1 VYSPSLG
8 LVINTREIWENVQA
22 CLQESQARVVIEQ
35 TTPEDWDGLIKR
47 LQQRQ
52 VDLLLLDIVPLE
64 DDVESV
70 IRRIKEELPAV
81 SVIALHKSAE
91 PEAILQAMRAGA
103 SEFLYLPFSAHLK
116 KAMDRI
122 ATQREAPE
130 KKTRLAGSTCA
141 FLSAKGGCG
150 ATTIACHVALELRRH
165 TGRDVLLAD
174 LDIGNGMIGF
184 LMKAR
189 SQYSF
194 LDAINNVHRL
204 DASFWKA
211 LVSNGL
217 PGIEVITAPTISSAW
232 ELPKL
237 ENLRRVLRFVK
248 SCYQWSVVDL
258 GRGLSVATMHALEE
272 VDQTYLITT
281 LEVPALHHAKVI
293 VQTLLS
299 SGYNR
304 DNLRLVINRMPK
316 RPEVTPDEIENI
328 IGHPINTILPN
339 DYPSLYEAYAEGQL
353 LPEKST
359 LRGSLSNFALRIAGL
374 EDRSKKKKFSLLG

>member
-1 VYSPSLG
+1 MYSPSLG
-8 LVINTREIWENVQA
+8 LIINTREIWENVQA

-35 TTPEDWDGLIKR
+35 TTPDDWDSMIKR

-64 DDVESV
+64 DRVESV
-70 IRRIKEELPAV
+70 IRRIKDELPAV
-81 SVIALHKSAE
+81 SIIALHKTAE

-116 KAMDRI
+116 KAMERI

-130 KKTRLAGSTCA
+130 KQTKLSGRTCA

-174 LDIGNGMIGF
+174 LDIGNGMIAF

-194 LDAINNVHRL
+194 IDAINNVHRL

-217 PGIEVITAPTISSAW
+217 PGIEVITAPTMSSAW

-237 ENLRRVLRFVK
+237 ENLRHVLRFVK
-248 SCYQWSVVDL
+248 NCYQWSVVDL

-272 VDQTYLITT
+272 VDQTYLVTT
-281 LEVPALHHAKVI
+281 LEVPALHQAKVI
-293 VQTLLS
+293 VQTLVS

-353 LPEKST
+353 LQEKSN
-359 LRGSLSNFALRIAGL
+359 LRGSLSNFALKIAGL

>member
-1 VYSPSLG
+1 MYSLSLG
-8 LVINTREIWENVQA
+8 VIISTREIWDNVQA
-22 CLQESQARVVIEQ
+22 CLQESQARVVLEQ
-35 TTPEDWDGLIKR
+35 TAPDNWESLIKR
-47 LQQRQ
+47 LEQRQ
-52 VDLLLLDIVPLE
+52 PDLLLLDIVPLE
-64 DDVESV
+64 DNVEHV
-70 IRRIKEELPAV
+70 IRRIKEALPSLAI
-81 SVIALHKSAE
+81 IALHKTAE
-91 PEAILQAMRAGA
+91 PDAILQTMRAGA
-103 SEFLYLPFSAHLK
+103 TEFLYLPFSAHLK
-116 KAMDRI
+116 KAMERI
-122 ATQREAPE
+122 GAQRDTPE
-130 KKTRLAGSTCA
+130 KKTRVIGRTCA

-150 ATTIACHVALELRRH
+150 ATTVACHVALELRRH

-174 LDIGNGMIGF
+174 LDIGNGMVAF

-189 SQYSF
+189 SQYS
-194 LDAINNVHRL
+194 LIDAINNVHRL

-237 ENLRRVLRFVK
+237 ENLRHVLRFVK
-248 SCYQWSVVDL
+248 NVYQWSVVDL

-272 VDQTYLITT
+272 VEQTYLITT
-281 LEVPALHHAKVI
+281 LEVPALHQAKVI

-299 SGYNR
+299 SGYSR

-328 IGHPINTILPN
+328 IGHPIHTILPN

-353 LPEKST
+353 LPEKSA
-359 LRGSLSNFALRIAGL
+359 LRASLSNFALKIAGL
-374 EDRSKKKKFSLLG
+374 DDRVKKKKFSLLG